1 MLEEF
6 LTIRLTAIT
15 VDFFGF
21 NGPFGRRPTFRCL
34 RTQLIVICALCDV
47 CSATSADETTI
58 GHHLLGHG
66 IGFHVN
72 LVYEMVD

>member
-6 LTIRLTAIT
+6 VAVRRAAIT
-15 VDFFGF
+15 VDFFRLDS
-21 NGPFGRRPTFRCL
+21 PFGRGPTFRCFY
-34 RTQLIVICALCDV
+34 TKLIVICALGDV

-72 LVYEMVD
+72 LVYEMAD